1 MAFPS
6 LRLTLAKKTPQNI
19 TYGKRRWLNKLSE
32 PGNSFDQLSIIPT
45 ERQVQQSTNMQL
57 QCTGVSNVS
66 SLNSVQAMK
75 AVLAVYNKV
84 PIHL

>member
-1 MAFPS
+1 MAKGDGLISF
-6 LRLTLAKKTPQNI
+6 LK
-19 TYGKRRWLNKLSE
+19 

-66 SLNSVQAMK
+66 SLNSIQAMK